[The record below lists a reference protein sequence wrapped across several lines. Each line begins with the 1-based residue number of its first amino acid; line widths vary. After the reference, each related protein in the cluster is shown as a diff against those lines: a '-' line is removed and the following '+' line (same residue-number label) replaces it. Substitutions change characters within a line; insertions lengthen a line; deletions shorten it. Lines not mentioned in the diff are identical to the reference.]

1 MSNMRRNSVLLALA
15 AAAFAAAPAHA
26 QVPLARPITFGV
38 AGGATQPLGDFNDAA
53 KTGFTGM
60 LSVGLQP
67 PAQAFGLRVDGMYHR
82 FGLDVERFVED
93 ELPEGVEFDGN
104 ANILA
109 GVASVVLTV
118 SNAAGV
124 RPYLIGGGG
133 LYRLGVDVEVR
144 ADGETLAEDESQ
156 TDFGLAG
163 GGGIAFPLG
172 GFNAFVE
179 ARIHSV
185 FSGGD
190 DDEESG
196 NTNFIPV
203 VFGIT
208 F

>member
-1 MSNMRRNSVLLALA
+1 MSNMRRNSTLLALTAAALA
-15 AAAFAAAPAHA
+15 AAPAYA
-26 QVPLARPITFGV
+26 QVPLARPITLGV
-38 AGGATQPLGDFNDAA
+38 AGGVALPLGDFGDGA
-53 KTGFTGM
+53 KTGFAGM
-60 LSVGLQP
+60 LSVGFQP

-82 FGLDVERFVED
+82 FGLDEGSVGD
-93 ELPEGVEFDGN
+93 ELPPGVDFDGN

-109 GVASVVLTV
+109 GVASVVMTV

-133 LYRLGVDVEVR
+133 IYRLGVDVEVS
-144 ADGETLAEDESQ
+144 ADGETLSDDESQ

-185 FSGGD
+185 FSGD
-190 DDEESG
+190 DDEEDSG

-203 VFGIT
+203 VVGIT